1 MIKFKLNIRTQLIVT
16 ILLSLVASIVVIGML
31 NIVTRS
37 AYRVTFTSYQ
47 PSKDLVEDR
56 LSYLT
61 KELPGRVNAHSL
73 QAAVDEASDGKVD
86 VYVAEESGKVLFHSA
101 GAAKAQLGIMGYY
114 ASHPD
119 DTEDYEGKPYALIEA
134 GEWQDKT
141 VFLVAEGRLRGEP
154 GYYIKEQPLK
164 NVMLFLLVFIVC
176 FYWFASR
183 KTRKIQQINRQ
194 LGEIASGDLNVRLST
209 RDQDELGIVSKNINA
224 MAESLQRQL
233 TKERKL
239 EQSKMELIT
248 GVSHDLRTP
257 LTSIIGYLDLL
268 RSKAY
273 QDEAEHDQF
282 VKNTYSKTM
291 QLKKLI
297 DDLFE
302 YTRLGSGDIELNRQ
316 TIDMTELLR
325 QLTSEYEPIALDR
338 GIAIDM
344 ELPEGALPAQVDSE
358 KIVRALDNL
367 LMNAIKFSVVPGTIA
382 VGASSTG
389 DGGRIAIQVENTGQ
403 PITPE
408 QEEQLFDRFYK
419 TDAARGAGS
428 RNDGSGLGLSIAKQI
443 AELHGGTI
451 SLRHERGRYA
461 FRLELP
467 GAEEAN
473 G

>member
-1 MIKFKLNIRTQLIVT
+1 MIKFKFNIRAQLIVT
-16 ILLSLVASIVVIGML
+16 ILLSLIASIIVIALL
-31 NIVTRS
+31 NVVTRS

-56 LSYLT
+56 LAYLLA
-61 KELPGRVNAHSL
+61 ELPERINAYSL

-86 VYVAEESGKVLFHSA
+86 IYVADESGKVLFHSA
-101 GAAKAQLGIMGYY
+101 EAAKRQLGIMGYY
-114 ASHPD
+114 ADRSD
-119 DTEDYEGKPYALIEA
+119 DTEDYEGKPYALIDA
-134 GEWQDKT
+134 GEWSGKT
-141 VFLVAEGRLRGEP
+141 VFLVAEGRLKGEP

-176 FYWFASR
+176 FYWFTSR

-209 RDQDELGIVSKNINA
+209 RDRDELGIVSKNINA

-257 LTSIIGYLDLL
+257 LTSIVGYLDLL

-302 YTRLGSGDIELNRQ
+302 YTRLGSGDIELKRQ
-316 TIDMTELLR
+316 RIEMTELLR
-325 QLTSEYEPIALDR
+325 QLASEYEPIALDR
-338 GIAIDM
+338 GIAIKT
-344 ELPEGALPAQVDSE
+344 ELSEAALPAQVDGE

-367 LMNAIKFSVVPGTIA
+367 LMNAIKFSIVPGDILVRAAAVRDGEGIA
-382 VGASSTG
+382 VE
-389 DGGRIAIQVENTGQ
+389 VENQGR

-451 SLRHERGRYA
+451 SLHHDRGRYT

-467 GAEEAN
+467 GADEAN